1 MFYNISR
8 GSSRENRLCKTY
20 SYFSPS
26 RIAQKACGKYCGHEK
41 SLQEKRQNKAVRKY
55 NKAIG

>member
-8 GSSRENRLCKTY
+8 GSSRENILCKT
-20 SYFSPS
+20 SSHFSLS
-26 RIAQKACGKYCGHEK
+26 RIAQISCGKYYGYEK
-41 SLQEKRQNKAVRKY
+41 SLQEKRQNKTVRKY